1 MRFRYSKWEESAEDR
16 RRRFENLLRLYRELL
31 LRTDGDAEEALR
43 LLEMYGKRFG
53 LFSAQYTIDDFKK
66 DLERAGEIER
76 RGGIFRL
83 THKGERGIRRS
94 SLMQIFNTLRK
105 GDRGFHAT
113 PHEGTGGE
121 RMTETRPF
129 QFGDDPEGIDY
140 LSSIRNTLKRGE
152 IDDIRM
158 IEKDF
163 EVFETDHHTSVAT
176 VLMLDISHSMV
187 LYGEDR
193 ITPAKKV
200 ALALTELI
208 TTDFPK
214 DALNVITFGDFAE
227 EIPREKLPY
236 VKVGPFHTNTKHGLQ
251 MAQKILL
258 SRKGKNKQI
267 FMITDGKPSAIYED
281 GGLYINTF
289 GLDRKI
295 VNQTLNEAARCRRK
309 GIVITTF
316 MVASDPYLVDF
327 IDHFTRINRGRAYF
341 TSPDHLGGALLVE
354 YVRNKRRRV
363 R

>member
-1 MRFRYSKWEESAEDR
+1 MRFRYARWDESAEDR
-16 RRRFENLLRLYRELL
+16 RRRFRSLLRLYRELL

-43 LLEMYGKRFG
+43 LLEIYGKRYG
-53 LFSAQYTIDDFKK
+53 LLDAQYTIEDFKR
-66 DLERAGEIER
+66 DLEQAGEIER
-76 RGGIFRL
+76 REGTWRL
-83 THKGERGIRRS
+83 TRRGERGIRRA
-94 SLMQIFNTLRK
+94 SLLQIFNSLRK
-105 GDRGFHAT
+105 GESGFHLT
-113 PHEGTGGE
+113 PHEGVGGE
-121 RMTETRPF
+121 RLTETRPF
-129 QFGDDPEGIDY
+129 RFGDDPERIDY
-140 LSSIRNTLKRGE
+140 LSSIQNALKRGQVDE
-152 IDDIRM
+152 IRL

-163 EVFETDHHTSVAT
+163 EVFETEHLTSAAT

-208 TTDFPK
+208 TSEFPK
-214 DALNVITFGDFAE
+214 DALHVITFGDYAQ

-236 VKVGPFHTNTKHGLQ
+236 VKVGPYHTNTKHGLEL
-251 MAQKILL
+251 AQRILL
-258 SRKGKNKQI
+258 GRKGRNKQI
-267 FMITDGKPSAIYED
+267 FMITDGKPSAIFEE
-281 GGLYINTF
+281 GGLYINAF

-316 MVASDPYLVDF
+316 MVTSDPYLVDF
-327 IDHFTRINRGRAYF
+327 VDRFTRTNRGRAYF

-354 YVRNKRRRV
+354 YMRNKRRRV